1 MPSSASSAL
10 FAVTTAL
17 PDPSAVSSSDLAGS
31 MPPITSTTMSMS
43 PRLTR
48 AVASVVSSPG
58 STATPRVRPGRRT
71 ATPATSSGAPIR
83 AARSAAWS
91 PISRY
96 TSEPTMPQPS
106 SATRNGRP

>member
-1 MPSSASSAL
+1 M
-10 FAVTTAL
+10 
-17 PDPSAVSSSDLAGS
+17 SSSDRAGS

-43 PRLTR
+43 SRLTR
-48 AVASVVSSPG
+48 PGASVVISPG
-58 STATPRVRPGRRT
+58 STVTPRARPGRRT
-71 ATPATSSGAPIR
+71 ATPATSIGAPTR

-106 SATRNGRP
+106 SATFNGRSEAFILHPG

>member
-17 PDPSAVSSSDLAGS
+17 PDRSAVSSKERAGS
-31 MPPITSTTMSMS
+31 MPPMTSTTMSMS
-43 PRLTR
+43 SRLTR
-48 AVASVVSSPG
+48 PGASVVIRPG
-58 STATPRVRPGRRT
+58 STVTPRVRPGRRT
-71 ATPATSSGAPIR
+71 ATPATCTGAPTL

-96 TSEPTMPQPS
+96 TSEPTLPQPS
-106 SATRNGRP
+106 SATFNGFP